1 MSLAASAAQLQ
12 DHLNAYANEIV
23 ALLGG
28 RKSAAPKAR
37 KHLQMLKELSARLRV
52 EVLDHTKPE
61 KKTDTAVTVTATLQ
75 HNTEE
80 MAAAAEALV
89 ELAPSPPKDTIPSP
103 KPKRVRKAPA
113 KKSI

>member
-1 MSLAASAAQLQ
+1 MSLSTSAAQLQ

-37 KHLQMLKELSARLRV
+37 KHLQMLKELSVRLRS
-52 EVLDHTKPE
+52 EVLASTKGE
-61 KKTDTAVTVTATLQ
+61 KKTDTVAVAAP
-75 HNTEE
+75 E
-80 MAAAAEALV
+80 AAATLV

-103 KPKRVRKAPA
+103 KHKRVRKAPA

>member
-1 MSLAASAAQLQ
+1 MSLSTSAQALQ

-28 RKSAAPKAR
+28 RKSAAPRAR
-37 KHLQMLKELSARLRV
+37 KHLQQIREMSQKLRA
-52 EVLDHTKPE
+52 EVLAHSKPE
-61 KKTDTAVTVTATLQ
+61 KKDVTVPA
-75 HNTEE
+75 TEE

-103 KPKRVRKAPA
+103 KPKRSRVRKAPA